1 MSLVVNFSFYFIF
14 EFEKILI
21 EFKKKWSNKHKFL
34 FLMYLPTYGAN
45 RDRTSILMSYRGT
58 KVMARSSRETNDTT
72 RLLSNS
78 DFSEQGE
85 SPLEPFFHLAE
96 EIKSELNQASI
107 SLDTLLKKQ
116 HECLRPTFSDTS
128 DSINEINALT
138 NSINSHL
145 QTISQKINFIT
156 MPGNQYPDRAKVL
169 SNIRTALLDS
179 YRDFSVRFKTSQQ
192 TFSASF
198 NRRSHSKGKKS
209 KNKEDDTN
217 LDFMSFN
224 LGDPQLERRQQMLQE
239 ERNNEEIEQIAR
251 RAEEIKNMFLDLSNL
266 IVEQGTIIDRID
278 FCVTESLNNAV
289 EAHKEV
295 EKAAQYQSKSR
306 MWICALILSVFVI
319 VLIIMA
325 LLK

>member
-1 MSLVVNFSFYFIF
+1 
-14 EFEKILI
+14 
-21 EFKKKWSNKHKFL
+21 
-34 FLMYLPTYGAN
+34 MYLPTYGAN

-58 KVMARSSRETNDTT
+58 KVMARSSRETNDTS
-72 RLLSNS
+72 RLLSS
-78 DFSEQGE
+78 DLSDQSE
-85 SPLEPFFHLAE
+85 SPLEPFFHLSN
-96 EIKSELNQASI
+96 EIKSELAQVNI

-128 DSINEINALT
+128 DSINEINTLT
-138 NSINSHL
+138 NSINNHL
-145 QTISQKINFIT
+145 QTISQRINFIT
-156 MPGNQYPDRAKVL
+156 MPGNQYPDRAKIL

-179 YRDFSVRFKTSQQ
+179 YRDFSVKFKTAQQ

-198 NRRSHSKGKKS
+198 DRHSRSKQK
-209 KNKEDDTN
+209 KNKKNNDKDTSF
-217 LDFMSFN
+217 DFTAFN
-224 LGDPQLERRQQMLQE
+224 LGDQQSEMRQQMLQE

-295 EKAAQYQSKSR
+295 EKAAKYQSKSR

>member
-1 MSLVVNFSFYFIF
+1 
-14 EFEKILI
+14 
-21 EFKKKWSNKHKFL
+21 
-34 FLMYLPTYGAN
+34 MYLPTYGAN

-58 KVMARSSRETNDTT
+58 KVMARSSRETNDTS
-72 RLLSNS
+72 RLLSNT
-78 DFSEQGE
+78 DFSEQNE
-85 SPLEPFFHLAE
+85 SPLEPFFHLAN
-96 EIKSELNQASI
+96 EIKSELSQAGV

-138 NSINSHL
+138 NSINNHL
-145 QTISQKINFIT
+145 QSISQRINFIT
-156 MPGNQYPDRAKVL
+156 MPGNQYPDRAKIL
-169 SNIRTALLDS
+169 SNVRAALLDS
-179 YRDFSVRFKTSQQ
+179 YRDFSVKFKTAQQ

-198 NRRSHSKGKKS
+198 KRRSHLGVKKS
-209 KNKEDDTN
+209 KKKEKDASIDFST
-217 LDFMSFN
+217 LD
-224 LGDPQLERRQQMLQE
+224 LGDQQSERRQQMIQE

-266 IVEQGTIIDRID
+266 IVEQGTIVDRID

-289 EAHKEV
+289 EANKEV
-295 EKAAQYQSKSR
+295 EKAAKYQSKSR